1 MGKITYFVKKKI
13 GKETH
18 QFSVEGDNLFDVVMT
33 SKNLSFYDVDKCGL
47 CGSDD
52 LMLSA
57 HIGKDAKTQ
66 KDAFEYTVVKC
77 KKCKGSVNF
86 GQQKAAPEIY
96 YLTTRED
103 KDGKKVLD
111 WKPAPVSVEK

>member
-18 QFSVEGDNLFDVVMT
+18 QFSVEGENLHDVVMT
-33 SKNLSFYDVDKCGL
+33 SKNLSFYDVDKCGC

-57 HIGKDAKTQ
+57 HVAKNKFKYVTI
-66 KDAFEYTVVKC
+66 KC
-77 KKCKGSVNF
+77 KNPKCKASVNF
-86 GQQKAAPEIY
+86 GQQQENPEIFY
-96 YLTTRED
+96 ITTREEG
-103 KDGKKVLD
+103 GKKVLD
-111 WKPAPVSVEK
+111 WKLPSPESK